1 MSSAQ
6 QSWLKGIVVKSL
18 GSTDR
23 AFEYMLAESPANKEL
38 LKSFFANDGVGSPA
52 AIVFSTTQMET
63 SFARLVHGGKLSG
76 DGEEAPPEPEP
87 EPEPPAAEPAAEGEA
102 APPAEGGEGGE
113 AAPPAEGGEAAP
125 PAEGGEAAPPAE
137 GAPSEEAAPP
147 AEEAAPPP
155 PPPAKAKPRQDPA
168 ELLQIHMHIA
178 HTHMPIAACVGRL
191 VYFAVIAETP
201 GPIADRA
208 GNASGVA
215 EEVAGKINYGV
226 LAGGSMMQ
234 LEQLLHEVYLP
245 LLSHNQ
251 QHMANTKD
259 IEAHQDNVEF
269 MANLQKFGSQ
279 VQHAIQQMTGDMRLT
294 IPAITIDE
302 DGIDAA
308 AKDKGLVQQ
317 LEAALEDW
325 TPNIAMA
332 IETQMGKQ
340 PVGKGPLAEIDF
352 WRARAA
358 AISTLYE
365 QLNRPNARRMVMVLE
380 RLGPDSASG
389 SLLPGFNYQFS
400 ELEKRYVEAK
410 DNVKFLT
417 TLERHFKH
425 IRDGALTQILDTLP
439 SMMNALRMVWVI
451 SRHYKDDTRM
461 EPLFGRIGWEIANRV
476 STMVNMRTIF
486 RDSAEKSL
494 RLIVDSQKVLAA
506 WEQTYLDMRQKIEE
520 SGRDNRWEFDRNKLF
535 ARTRYMEK
543 RCGDLKD
550 VAEILADMRAMLGP
564 ELKAVTGDAKGIDE
578 VMARVEALVVPL
590 ETAPFDLFDRRY
602 QTSWEAAM
610 GKFREN
616 VAAINETLQKFMDDS
631 FHKLRNA
638 EGAFDLLQKFRS
650 MPQSQE
656 AQAKLIER
664 KTADILAQYEAEL
677 DHVHGLFTDRQEDPP
692 LSKNQPPLA
701 GAINWSHSLFLR
713 IRKTIAKFQSLDDE
727 MFQSEQG
734 KAIAQKFVRVS
745 KAIRH
750 YEKGKFDE
758 WKETVNR
765 RAMDCLKQN
774 IFTTNAKG
782 GIVVNFDEQLT
793 VLIRESKYLDRMG
806 FSVPETALNVTLQED
821 KYHSYVE
828 SLNAMLAAHQA
839 VLDSLSAVETELL
852 QEKIGALRRSL
863 DKGFTL
869 LNWNSLSI
877 PEFTTSC
884 NKEIAAFQTVAKQMH
899 KNSANIKEIVD
910 AIAKVQLIERPGHD
924 AISIPELGELMDDF
938 EKRRAE
944 KIDKLK
950 RQYTQ
955 IGPLL
960 IKVEEMVA
968 NTNSGRSP
976 AMASYYAYWE
986 RQLFAALTRM
996 VLSALQVLLKLLTP
1010 KAPEPGATV
1019 LPVPLFHV
1027 TGQLSAPEVLVSP
1040 PLSEINKALGKLVKS
1055 LVDSARTFVRWLHGS
1070 CIETPPQNISDE
1082 EDPIIFS
1089 YYSDIIANND
1099 VQNYVARV
1107 TREIEKTFGR
1117 VNKELDAYRK
1127 YDQLWKTD
1135 KVQHLA
1141 KFEQKQPTCVMFDSR
1156 LQSYSQV
1163 VATAHEME
1171 PEVTVDFIK
1180 IGVSTLLLDIQEHA
1194 KAWIQA
1200 IGALMHK
1207 MGAGG
1212 LKELHESM
1220 ASESL
1225 ELDKDPDT
1233 LDDLK
1238 HVLGLIAD
1246 INRRSMLTKLQYE
1259 GLEEW
1264 YRTLAVYGYV
1274 VPEEETAMVPLL
1286 RTNWAALCA
1295 KAKQTDRSLGR
1306 VKKQFTIVTQGEVA
1320 EFVEQVK
1327 AMYDEFIKRGPGT
1340 PAPDLD
1346 QGIELMAQYTK
1357 TLAEMSAR
1365 RVFLSEALSLFGLPF
1380 QAYPELANV
1389 ESDLKQL
1396 SVVYDIYAEQKE
1408 QRENWALTLWSEL
1421 DMTVIEKG
1429 MEVFDARLKKLAKEY
1444 KALKPFKKVEEA
1456 IVGFVASLP
1465 LIQTLK
1471 NDALRER
1478 HWKKIMEVTEITF
1491 DMNPKTFTLGALF
1504 DMQLDRFEEQV
1515 IEITGG
1521 ATKELT
1527 IESGINQ
1534 IRDTWR
1540 VQKFE
1545 VLKYFKGTQER
1556 GLVLKATD
1564 EIQQTLEDQ
1573 MMNLSSM
1580 MSSRFVAPFL
1590 DLTQKW
1596 EKLMSLISE
1605 VIDVW
1610 MKVQAKWMYLE
1621 AIFVGSEDIRLQL
1634 PEEAKKFD
1642 RIHTAF
1648 KKIMTETQKNPNV
1661 LEACSAEGRFTTLAG
1676 LFGDLESCQKSLS
1689 DYLETKRTSFPR
1701 FYFLSDDELL
1711 QILGTS
1717 DPTAVQEHML
1727 KLFDNTAALTFGS
1740 GGAKV
1745 LGMVSPEKEKFAFET
1760 VRGTEGAVENW
1771 LLGCEQ
1777 EMAATLLQIH
1787 KRAVFYYC
1795 KMDRIEWLKKEAGMV
1810 VNTGA
1815 QIWWTFEVMDVF
1827 NRVFKGEK
1835 TAMKSF
1841 AIKCSQVLLDLIVAV
1856 RDPKNSKQASKKINT
1871 LIIIDVHA
1879 RDIIDKFVTD
1889 SVLDEREFAW
1899 ESQLRFFWDHDR
1911 DNVIIRQCSGQF
1923 DYGYE
1928 YQGLNGRLVITP
1940 LTDRCYMTCTQS
1952 LHYRLGCAPSGP
1964 AGTGKTETVKDLS
1977 KAMSVQCKVFCCGEG
1992 LDYKAMGSIYSGLVQ
2007 TGAWGCF
2014 DEFNRIPVE
2023 VLSVVSAQIKCI
2035 QAALTEGLKRF
2046 AFEGRE
2052 IALVATVGIYIT
2064 MNPGYA
2070 GRAELPD
2077 NLKALF
2083 RPVVMVTPNLAMICE
2098 NMLMS
2103 EGFGK
2108 AKLLAQK
2115 MTVLYRL
2122 AEAQLSKQY
2131 HYDFK
2136 LRALKSVLVM
2146 AGGLKRGSP
2155 EFDESTIL
2163 MRALRDMNMPKFIY
2177 ADVPLFRG
2185 LIADLFPGLD
2195 CPRVRYPSF
2204 NDAVE
2209 QAMTEF
2215 GMKLLDIQLDKVI
2228 QLYETLFTRHTTMI
2242 VGPTGGGK
2250 TACLASLL
2258 RAQIITGMPSKQFVI
2273 NPKAQP
2279 ISELYGNLDP
2289 ATRDWTDGLLSNIFR
2304 DMNKPVPEDKPERRY
2319 IVYDGDVDAVWVE
2332 NMNSVMDDNKL
2343 LTLPNGERIRLNF
2356 PTSTMLFEVFDLQY
2370 ASPATISRCGMVY
2383 VDPKD
2388 IGSAPYLWRW
2398 LNGRPEAEQA
2408 VLRPLCEKY
2417 FEGNSNI
2424 LDFVIEGIE
2433 DRSLMKMVDPPKFV
2447 TPMTDLGVVQQFT
2460 TMVASMLTEERN
2472 ITDPQ
2477 IVEAAVLLAITWSM
2491 GGAVVGSAR
2500 KMFDAFL
2507 KKISGLTVGNSNE
2520 AAVGSLPGALPT
2532 LHDYT
2537 FDFEQ
2542 KRWKPWTDLVPT
2554 YDPPPDGKFSSIMVP
2569 TLDTVRS
2576 TWLLDSVVSVR
2587 GACLFVGESGT
2598 AKTTVISKYLGSRNP
2613 DKFTTLGINFSSRT
2627 SSLDV
2632 QTAIEASIEKRTKD
2646 TFGPPAGKKLVV
2658 FVDDLNMP
2666 KVDTYGTQQPNALL
2680 KMLIDKGF
2688 IYDRGKELTI
2698 KYIKDMLY
2706 VAAMVPGRNDVD
2718 PRFIRL
2724 YNTFCITFPP
2734 EESIKRIYST
2744 ILERFFDS
2752 GAFHS
2757 SLKGGFSSQVSSTT
2771 MEIFNAIVEKLPPTP
2786 AKFHYIF
2793 NLRDLSRITEGVMM
2807 ATPDKFP
2814 ESKCVVRLL
2823 RNEILRVIFDRLVGS
2838 ADKEFVTAKIE
2849 ESFRKNF
2856 SADADYA
2863 MVNPVLFGDFML
2875 YNEIEEQKNAGGTE
2889 LVRLYEDMT
2898 DYNKI
2903 KPVLN
2908 EVLEKYNMTN
2918 KAMNLVLFEDCLSHL
2933 VSLHRLMRMPRGNAL
2948 LVGVGGSGKQSITRL
2963 AAFTAE
2969 ASVFTITLTRGYNEI
2984 LFREDLKILYGMLAT
2999 QSVAFFFSDAHVAE
3013 EGFLELVNNM
3023 LTAGMVPAL
3032 YEESE
3037 KDGLISGVRDQA
3049 VKKGCID
3056 SKDALW
3062 QYFVNKCRD
3071 ALHVVLAMS
3080 PVGETLRVRC
3090 RSFPG
3095 MVNNTVID
3103 WFVPWPEQ
3111 ALLSVAGVFLA
3122 EEDLPQQMR
3131 NGIVSHMVMVH
3142 SDSMER
3148 SAAFLTQLKRYNY
3161 VTPKNYLDFI
3171 SNYRSVLK
3179 EERRKVD
3186 SLIVRLDGG
3195 LSKLV
3200 QAAVEV
3206 DAMQEKLK
3214 VAQVEVA
3221 KKSGEVKEMLVG
3233 ITASSKEAEEKQI
3246 VAADKEKQIAIDSVE
3261 IAATKAE
3268 AEAALEEALP
3278 ALAEAAEA
3286 LNDLKKED
3294 ITELKGFNNPNILVK
3309 NACLCVVIMKGIKEV
3324 DWMGAKKMM
3333 NDMQFLAS
3341 LLTFDK
3347 DGLTD
3352 KQVKDVRKFFAD
3364 PAFTTESVATV
3375 SKAAGGL
3382 LKWVAAILNYNTVA
3396 KTVNPKREA
3405 VAKGEKMLR
3414 AAGKELTAVQAQVKE
3429 LSEMLAELKVKF
3441 EAGSAEEKDLS
3452 DKAELMSKRL
3462 EAATKLIAGLGSER
3476 TRWTSDMEQLHKTRD
3491 LLVGDCLTSAA
3502 FLSYSG
3508 AFNAEFR
3515 RAMMIDCWEVDIREK
3530 KIALSEPFAVTKLL
3544 TSEVETSKWASEGLP
3559 SDDLSIQNG
3568 ILTTRSSRYPLC
3580 IDPQQ
3585 QAVLWIKKKEARSNL
3600 KVCTFNDSDFLKHL
3614 EIAVNLGFA
3623 FLFEG
3628 IDEYLDPIVDPVL
3641 EKNLVKKGNARTVKI
3656 GDKDVEWDDSFRMY
3670 LTSKIAN
3677 PHYGPEIFG
3686 KVMIINYS
3694 VTVKGLEDQLLNSVV
3709 FVERNDLAQQ
3719 AAQLVEECAE
3729 LATML
3734 KELEDTLL
3742 FELANSTGNILDNTD
3757 LISTLEQTKTKAT
3770 EISAKLAEAKVTSQ
3784 EIAITCAAYRPVAK
3798 RGSIL
3803 FFVMSSLSTLN
3814 NMYELS
3820 LALYM
3825 VVFLQSLE
3833 RAEKDSMLENR
3844 LENIILTL
3852 TQMCYNYSCRSIFE
3866 IHKLMF
3872 SLQMTLRIM
3881 AGDGTLDTA
3890 ELDFFLK
3897 GNLSLEKCK
3906 DPPPGDFISDSGWH
3920 DMQRLIKM
3928 GDHFK
3933 DLTNDVKAN
3942 IAEWRA
3948 WYDLDAPEAVKYPCG
3963 YDQKLNLMQKM
3974 MLLRCFRVDR
3984 VFIAITKFVIGQ
3996 MSEYFVTPPVLDFDI
4011 IFKDSTPMV
4020 PVIFVLSPGAD
4031 PATDLFKL
4039 SVKCGMSGPKMKYM
4053 ALGQGQG
4060 PVAQAMLEGGSQ
4072 KGHWV
4077 LLQNCHLLPS
4087 WLKTLEK
4094 ILEKITNPHD
4104 DFRLW
4109 CTTAPTEAMPIG
4121 VLQRSIKAVTE
4132 PPNGLKLN
4140 MLASYSKVP
4149 EDLLEGCP
4157 HEAFRPCVFV
4167 LAFFHAVVQER
4178 RKYGKVGWNVKY
4190 DYNDSDF
4197 SVSIKLLENYLAKAH
4212 SNGDTQIPWD
4222 TLRYLVGEVMYGG
4235 RVTDD
4240 CDRRIVE
4247 TYMQEYLGD
4256 FLFDTFQPFHFYED
4270 EEHRTKGGSHGC
4282 DYKIPPLGNK
4292 DRYLT
4297 AIENFPGIE
4306 AQTPEVFGM
4315 HPNAEIDYLTSATKS
4330 LMADLIELQPREAG
4344 GGGGISRDDYISSI
4358 ASDVES
4364 KLPSLFDL
4372 NKLRKDLE
4380 ADGFSPVF
4388 VVLVQELER
4397 WDKLNIKMSK
4407 SLSQLKKAI
4416 KGEIAMSAEL
4426 DGLGTNLFNGQLPMM
4441 WRKLTPQTDKMLG
4454 SWVTYHLNRDAQ
4466 YKAWVAEGEPKVMW
4480 LSGLSIPET
4489 YTAAL
4494 VQTTCRRYGW
4504 PLDKTTLFTKVTK
4517 FTQSKDVGER
4527 LKDGCYVIGLS
4538 IEGAAWDVE
4547 NQLLIRQPPKVLVQ
4561 DLPIM
4566 QIIPVEANK
4575 LKLHGT
4581 IRVPLYITQ
4590 QRRNAMGVGMMM
4602 EADLDTREHKSHWI
4616 LQGVALV
4623 LNTDA

>member
-1 MSSAQ
+1 
-6 QSWLKGIVVKSL
+6 
-18 GSTDR
+18 
-23 AFEYMLAESPANKEL
+23 
-38 LKSFFANDGVGSPA
+38 
-52 AIVFSTTQMET
+52 
-63 SFARLVHGGKLSG
+63 
-76 DGEEAPPEPEP
+76 
-87 EPEPPAAEPAAEGEA
+87 
-102 APPAEGGEGGE
+102 
-113 AAPPAEGGEAAP
+113 
-125 PAEGGEAAPPAE
+125 
-137 GAPSEEAAPP
+137 
-147 AEEAAPPP
+147 
-155 PPPAKAKPRQDPA
+155 
-168 ELLQIHMHIA
+168 
-178 HTHMPIAACVGRL
+178 
-191 VYFAVIAETP
+191 
-201 GPIADRA
+201 
-208 GNASGVA
+208 
-215 EEVAGKINYGV
+215 
-226 LAGGSMMQ
+226 
-234 LEQLLHEVYLP
+234 
-245 LLSHNQ
+245 
-251 QHMANTKD
+251 
-259 IEAHQDNVEF
+259 
-269 MANLQKFGSQ
+269 
-279 VQHAIQQMTGDMRLT
+279 
-294 IPAITIDE
+294 
-302 DGIDAA
+302 
-308 AKDKGLVQQ
+308 
-317 LEAALEDW
+317 
-325 TPNIAMA
+325 
-332 IETQMGKQ
+332 
-340 PVGKGPLAEIDF
+340 
-352 WRARAA
+352 
-358 AISTLYE
+358 
-365 QLNRPNARRMVMVLE
+365 
-380 RLGPDSASG
+380 
-389 SLLPGFNYQFS
+389 
-400 ELEKRYVEAK
+400 
-410 DNVKFLT
+410 
-417 TLERHFKH
+417 
-425 IRDGALTQILDTLP
+425 
-439 SMMNALRMVWVI
+439 
-451 SRHYKDDTRM
+451 
-461 EPLFGRIGWEIANRV
+461 
-476 STMVNMRTIF
+476 
-486 RDSAEKSL
+486 
-494 RLIVDSQKVLAA
+494 
-506 WEQTYLDMRQKIEE
+506 
-520 SGRDNRWEFDRNKLF
+520 
-535 ARTRYMEK
+535 
-543 RCGDLKD
+543 
-550 VAEILADMRAMLGP
+550 
-564 ELKAVTGDAKGIDE
+564 
-578 VMARVEALVVPL
+578 
-590 ETAPFDLFDRRY
+590 
-602 QTSWEAAM
+602 
-610 GKFREN
+610 
-616 VAAINETLQKFMDDS
+616 
-631 FHKLRNA
+631 
-638 EGAFDLLQKFRS
+638 
-650 MPQSQE
+650 
-656 AQAKLIER
+656 
-664 KTADILAQYEAEL
+664 
-677 DHVHGLFTDRQEDPP
+677 
-692 LSKNQPPLA
+692 
-701 GAINWSHSLFLR
+701 
-713 IRKTIAKFQSLDDE
+713 
-727 MFQSEQG
+727 
-734 KAIAQKFVRVS
+734 
-745 KAIRH
+745 
-750 YEKGKFDE
+750 
-758 WKETVNR
+758 
-765 RAMDCLKQN
+765 
-774 IFTTNAKG
+774 
-782 GIVVNFDEQLT
+782 
-793 VLIRESKYLDRMG
+793 
-806 FSVPETALNVTLQED
+806 
-821 KYHSYVE
+821 
-828 SLNAMLAAHQA
+828 
-839 VLDSLSAVETELL
+839 
-852 QEKIGALRRSL
+852 
-863 DKGFTL
+863 
-869 LNWNSLSI
+869 
-877 PEFTTSC
+877 
-884 NKEIAAFQTVAKQMH
+884 
-899 KNSANIKEIVD
+899 
-910 AIAKVQLIERPGHD
+910 
-924 AISIPELGELMDDF
+924 
-938 EKRRAE
+938 
-944 KIDKLK
+944 
-950 RQYTQ
+950 
-955 IGPLL
+955 
-960 IKVEEMVA
+960 
-968 NTNSGRSP
+968 
-976 AMASYYAYWE
+976 
-986 RQLFAALTRM
+986 
-996 VLSALQVLLKLLTP
+996 
-1010 KAPEPGATV
+1010 
-1019 LPVPLFHV
+1019 
-1027 TGQLSAPEVLVSP
+1027 
-1040 PLSEINKALGKLVKS
+1040 
-1055 LVDSARTFVRWLHGS
+1055 
-1070 CIETPPQNISDE
+1070 
-1082 EDPIIFS
+1082 
-1089 YYSDIIANND
+1089 
-1099 VQNYVARV
+1099 
-1107 TREIEKTFGR
+1107 
-1117 VNKELDAYRK
+1117 
-1127 YDQLWKTD
+1127 
-1135 KVQHLA
+1135 
-1141 KFEQKQPTCVMFDSR
+1141 
-1156 LQSYSQV
+1156 
-1163 VATAHEME
+1163 
-1171 PEVTVDFIK
+1171 
-1180 IGVSTLLLDIQEHA
+1180 
-1194 KAWIQA
+1194 
-1200 IGALMHK
+1200 
-1207 MGAGG
+1207 
-1212 LKELHESM
+1212 
-1220 ASESL
+1220 
-1225 ELDKDPDT
+1225 
-1233 LDDLK
+1233 
-1238 HVLGLIAD
+1238 
-1246 INRRSMLTKLQYE
+1246 
-1259 GLEEW
+1259 
-1264 YRTLAVYGYV
+1264 
-1274 VPEEETAMVPLL
+1274 
-1286 RTNWAALCA
+1286 
-1295 KAKQTDRSLGR
+1295 
-1306 VKKQFTIVTQGEVA
+1306 
-1320 EFVEQVK
+1320 
-1327 AMYDEFIKRGPGT
+1327 
-1340 PAPDLD
+1340 
-1346 QGIELMAQYTK
+1346 
-1357 TLAEMSAR
+1357 
-1365 RVFLSEALSLFGLPF
+1365 
-1380 QAYPELANV
+1380 
-1389 ESDLKQL
+1389 
-1396 SVVYDIYAEQKE
+1396 
-1408 QRENWALTLWSEL
+1408 
-1421 DMTVIEKG
+1421 
-1429 MEVFDARLKKLAKEY
+1429 
-1444 KALKPFKKVEEA
+1444 
-1456 IVGFVASLP
+1456 
-1465 LIQTLK
+1465 
-1471 NDALRER
+1471 
-1478 HWKKIMEVTEITF
+1478 
-1491 DMNPKTFTLGALF
+1491 
-1504 DMQLDRFEEQV
+1504 
-1515 IEITGG
+1515 
-1521 ATKELT
+1521 
-1527 IESGINQ
+1527 
-1534 IRDTWR
+1534 
-1540 VQKFE
+1540 
-1545 VLKYFKGTQER
+1545 
-1556 GLVLKATD
+1556 
-1564 EIQQTLEDQ
+1564 
-1573 MMNLSSM
+1573 
-1580 MSSRFVAPFL
+1580 
-1590 DLTQKW
+1590 
-1596 EKLMSLISE
+1596 
-1605 VIDVW
+1605 
-1610 MKVQAKWMYLE
+1610 
-1621 AIFVGSEDIRLQL
+1621 
-1634 PEEAKKFD
+1634 
-1642 RIHTAF
+1642 
-1648 KKIMTETQKNPNV
+1648 
-1661 LEACSAEGRFTTLAG
+1661 
-1676 LFGDLESCQKSLS
+1676 
-1689 DYLETKRTSFPR
+1689 
-1701 FYFLSDDELL
+1701 
-1711 QILGTS
+1711 
-1717 DPTAVQEHML
+1717 
-1727 KLFDNTAALTFGS
+1727 
-1740 GGAKV
+1740 
-1745 LGMVSPEKEKFAFET
+1745 
-1760 VRGTEGAVENW
+1760 
-1771 LLGCEQ
+1771 
-1777 EMAATLLQIH
+1777 
-1787 KRAVFYYC
+1787 
-1795 KMDRIEWLKKEAGMV
+1795 
-1810 VNTGA
+1810 
-1815 QIWWTFEVMDVF
+1815 
-1827 NRVFKGEK
+1827 
-1835 TAMKSF
+1835 
-1841 AIKCSQVLLDLIVAV
+1841 
-1856 RDPKNSKQASKKINT
+1856 
-1871 LIIIDVHA
+1871 
-1879 RDIIDKFVTD
+1879 
-1889 SVLDEREFAW
+1889 
-1899 ESQLRFFWDHDR
+1899 
-1911 DNVIIRQCSGQF
+1911 
-1923 DYGYE
+1923 
-1928 YQGLNGRLVITP
+1928 
-1940 LTDRCYMTCTQS
+1940 
-1952 LHYRLGCAPSGP
+1952 
-1964 AGTGKTETVKDLS
+1964 
-1977 KAMSVQCKVFCCGEG
+1977 
-1992 LDYKAMGSIYSGLVQ
+1992 
-2007 TGAWGCF
+2007 
-2014 DEFNRIPVE
+2014 
-2023 VLSVVSAQIKCI
+2023 
-2035 QAALTEGLKRF
+2035 
-2046 AFEGRE
+2046 
-2052 IALVATVGIYIT
+2052 
-2064 MNPGYA
+2064 
-2070 GRAELPD
+2070 
-2077 NLKALF
+2077 
-2083 RPVVMVTPNLAMICE
+2083 
-2098 NMLMS
+2098 
-2103 EGFGK
+2103 
-2108 AKLLAQK
+2108 
-2115 MTVLYRL
+2115 
-2122 AEAQLSKQY
+2122 
-2131 HYDFK
+2131 
-2136 LRALKSVLVM
+2136 
-2146 AGGLKRGSP
+2146 
-2155 EFDESTIL
+2155 
-2163 MRALRDMNMPKFIY
+2163 
-2177 ADVPLFRG
+2177 
-2185 LIADLFPGLD
+2185 
-2195 CPRVRYPSF
+2195 
-2204 NDAVE
+2204 
-2209 QAMTEF
+2209 
-2215 GMKLLDIQLDKVI
+2215 
-2228 QLYETLFTRHTTMI
+2228 
-2242 VGPTGGGK
+2242 
-2250 TACLASLL
+2250 
-2258 RAQIITGMPSKQFVI
+2258 
-2273 NPKAQP
+2273 
-2279 ISELYGNLDP
+2279 
-2289 ATRDWTDGLLSNIFR
+2289 
-2304 DMNKPVPEDKPERRY
+2304 
-2319 IVYDGDVDAVWVE
+2319 
-2332 NMNSVMDDNKL
+2332 
-2343 LTLPNGERIRLNF
+2343 
-2356 PTSTMLFEVFDLQY
+2356 
-2370 ASPATISRCGMVY
+2370 
-2383 VDPKD
+2383 
-2388 IGSAPYLWRW
+2388 
-2398 LNGRPEAEQA
+2398 
-2408 VLRPLCEKY
+2408 
-2417 FEGNSNI
+2417 
-2424 LDFVIEGIE
+2424 
-2433 DRSLMKMVDPPKFV
+2433 
-2447 TPMTDLGVVQQFT
+2447 
-2460 TMVASMLTEERN
+2460 
-2472 ITDPQ
+2472 
-2477 IVEAAVLLAITWSM
+2477 
-2491 GGAVVGSAR
+2491 
-2500 KMFDAFL
+2500 
-2507 KKISGLTVGNSNE
+2507 
-2520 AAVGSLPGALPT
+2520 
-2532 LHDYT
+2532 
-2537 FDFEQ
+2537 
-2542 KRWKPWTDLVPT
+2542 
-2554 YDPPPDGKFSSIMVP
+2554 
-2569 TLDTVRS
+2569 
-2576 TWLLDSVVSVR
+2576 
-2587 GACLFVGESGT
+2587 
-2598 AKTTVISKYLGSRNP
+2598 
-2613 DKFTTLGINFSSRT
+2613 
-2627 SSLDV
+2627 
-2632 QTAIEASIEKRTKD
+2632 
-2646 TFGPPAGKKLVV
+2646 
-2658 FVDDLNMP
+2658 
-2666 KVDTYGTQQPNALL
+2666 
-2680 KMLIDKGF
+2680 
-2688 IYDRGKELTI
+2688 
-2698 KYIKDMLY
+2698 
-2706 VAAMVPGRNDVD
+2706 
-2718 PRFIRL
+2718 
-2724 YNTFCITFPP
+2724 
-2734 EESIKRIYST
+2734 
-2744 ILERFFDS
+2744 
-2752 GAFHS
+2752 
-2757 SLKGGFSSQVSSTT
+2757 
-2771 MEIFNAIVEKLPPTP
+2771 
-2786 AKFHYIF
+2786 
-2793 NLRDLSRITEGVMM
+2793 
-2807 ATPDKFP
+2807 
-2814 ESKCVVRLL
+2814 
-2823 RNEILRVIFDRLVGS
+2823 
-2838 ADKEFVTAKIE
+2838 
-2849 ESFRKNF
+2849 
-2856 SADADYA
+2856 
-2863 MVNPVLFGDFML
+2863 ML

-3246 VAADKEKQIAIDSVE
+3246 VAAEKEKQIAIDSVE

-3462 EAATKLIAGLGSER
+3462 DAATKLIAGLGSER

-4538 IEGAAWDVE
+4538 IEGAAWDTE